1 MRGEKMKRKN
11 KKPENIPKLKLQAG
25 LCMLCRLCQGEHS
38 EQLWKMHKATVEM
51 AQCKTKH
58 KKLWTM
64 QIGFGPRCAALLDN
78 DFESETVIQRHGFLE
93 TVVPSGLNPA
103 EHLHPIYMSCTGC
116 GLYLGS
122 PEQEYVDMLGGMCL
136 KCFRELTDQT
146 AYWYDMPPARKILK
160 EGVRIRMYRDSK
172 GKWHKLYGNF
182 VDDNLG
188 GVVNP

>member
-1 MRGEKMKRKN
+1 MKRKT
-11 KKPENIPKLKLQAG
+11 KKPENVPKLKLQVG
-25 LCMLCRLCQGEHS
+25 PCMLCRLCQGEHN
-38 EQLWKMHKATVEM
+38 EQLWKMHKGTVEM
-51 AQCKTKH
+51 AQCKTQP

-103 EHLHPIYMSCTGC
+103 EWLHPIYMSCTGC
-116 GLYLGS
+116 GLYLGKI
-122 PEQEYVDMLGGMCL
+122 EEEYGDMLSGMCL
-136 KCFRELTDQT
+136 GCFRELIGQTDV
-146 AYWYDMPPARKILK
+146 WYDRPPATKILK

-182 VDDNLG
+182 TDAHHCGEDSH
-188 GVVNP
+188 

>member
-1 MRGEKMKRKN
+1 MKRKN
-11 KKPENIPKLKLQAG
+11 KKPENVPKLELQTG
-25 LCMLCRLCQGEHS
+25 PCMLCRLCQGEHS
-38 EQLWKMHKATVEM
+38 EKLWKMHNSTVEM
-51 AQCKTKH
+51 AQSKTQH

-116 GLYLGS
+116 GLYLGKI
-122 PEQEYVDMLGGMCL
+122 EEEYGDMLSGMCL
-136 KCFRELTDQT
+136 KCFRELIGQTDV
-146 AYWYDMPPARKILK
+146 WYDKPPATKILK
-160 EGVRIRMYRDSK
+160 EGVKIRMYRDSK

-182 VDDNLG
+182 TNAHHCGEDSH
-188 GVVNP
+188 

>member
-1 MRGEKMKRKN
+1 MKRKN
-11 KKPENIPKLKLQAG
+11 KKPKNILKLKLQTVP
-25 LCMLCRLCQGEHS
+25 CMLCRLCQGEHS
-38 EQLWKMHKATVEM
+38 EELWKMHKGTVEM
-51 AQCKTKH
+51 ALSKTQH

-64 QIGFGPRCAALLDN
+64 QIGFGPRCAAFLDN
-78 DFESETVIQRHGFLE
+78 GYESE

-103 EHLHPIYMSCTGC
+103 EHLHPIYMSCTAC
-116 GLYLGS
+116 GLFLGS
-122 PEQEYVDMLGGMCL
+122 PEQEYADMLGGMCL

>member
-1 MRGEKMKRKN
+1 MKRKN

-25 LCMLCRLCQGEHS
+25 PCKLCRLCQGEHS
-38 EQLWKMHKATVEM
+38 EQLWKMHKGTIEM
-51 AQCKTKH
+51 AQSKTQH

-116 GLYLGS
+116 GLYLGKI
-122 PEQEYVDMLGGMCL
+122 EEEYGDMLGGMCL
-136 KCFRELTDQT
+136 KCFRELIGQT
-146 AYWYDMPPARKILK
+146 AIWYDKPPATKILK
-160 EGVRIRMYRDSK
+160 EGVRIRMYRNSK
-172 GKWHKLYGNF
+172 GEWWKLYGNF
-182 VDDNLG
+182 TDAHHCGEDSH
-188 GVVNP
+188 

>member
-1 MRGEKMKRKN
+1 MKKNRKLEKLT
-11 KKPENIPKLKLQAG
+11 KLKLQAEP
-25 LCMLCRLCQGEHS
+25 CMLCRLDHKDHS

-78 DFESETVIQRHGFLE
+78 YYESETVIQRHGFLE

-103 EHLHPIYMSCTGC
+103 EWLHPIYMSCTGC
-116 GLYLGS
+116 GLYLGKI
-122 PEQEYVDMLGGMCL
+122 EEEYADMLGGMCL

-146 AYWYDMPPARKILK
+146 AYWYDMPPATKILK
-160 EGVRIRMYRDSK
+160 EGVRIWQYRDSK
-172 GKWHKLYGNF
+172 GKWHKMYGNF
-182 VDDNLG
+182 TDAHHCGEDSH
-188 GVVNP
+188 